1 MDLSSGRSE
10 ETETVNIPAGA
21 TFQRISTDKSAD
33 RVYLLGFMSA
43 EQEEPFRKFFWLQDP
58 DSSKDTANVENMNKY
73 LKDPTAA
80 APQIT
85 TSFEETDLMSRVM
98 SSLAQTNAEGTGKLP
113 DIICRT

>member
-1 MDLSSGRSE
+1 
-10 ETETVNIPAGA
+10 
-21 TFQRISTDKSAD
+21 
-33 RVYLLGFMSA
+33 MSA

-85 TSFEETDLMSRVM
+85 TSFEETDLMSRVDVEPCADECRRNRVN
-98 SSLAQTNAEGTGKLP
+98 SP
-113 DIICRT
+113 IIVCRT